1 MRSRITS
8 VSTRS
13 GWPSWGTISPVSW
26 ILDVLRNAFR
36 LLANL
41 RTRLPGSP
49 LDYVVVEVSGAYPE
63 RTPPRRPLRQRL
75 LAGSFQ
81 QPEESL
87 EALRARLE
95 RIAAAPRVRGIVL
108 RVRDLSAGMAT
119 IQSLRAALAE
129 VRRRGKRVI
138 AYLPETRLS
147 AYYLAA
153 AADEIWMAPAGF
165 WNVVGLRTEITFFRT
180 AFDRL
185 GVLPEFDRIAEFKT
199 AADPFMRSGL
209 SEPHRE
215 AVESILDSMMQEI
228 TRDVASGRRLDATVV
243 RAAIDRAPLTA
254 DEARAA
260 GLIDGVCYE
269 DELPARLGSDARPAS
284 LQPWARAQRRLPVPY
299 RWRARSALIGVV
311 ELQGLIVPGES
322 RDLPV
327 PLPVIGNR
335 AAGSETIARA
345 FRATERHPGIRAI
358 VFHVNSRGGSA
369 LASDQIWREV
379 ERIKRTKPVV
389 VFMGDV
395 AGSGGYYVACGASR
409 IIAQPGTLTG
419 SIGVVVG
426 KLTVR
431 GLLERLGVNRE
442 VVARGEAATVES
454 AFQPYTPGQLEGV
467 RRELEAVYRRF
478 IGVVADGRR
487 KREGEVETV
496 ARGRV
501 WSGRQAL
508 ECGLVD
514 EIGDFSVAVRRA
526 AELAGIPAAQ
536 RVIPVTVHPPHA
548 IGIPSPVRGPGAAV
562 VDAVRML
569 RDLAAERVWLI
580 MPDLIGI

>member
-1 MRSRITS
+1 MIW
-8 VSTRS
+8 V
-13 GWPSWGTISPVSW
+13 
-26 ILDVLRNAFR
+26 LDVVRNAFR

-41 RTRLPGSP
+41 RTCLPGP
-49 LDYVVVEVSGAYPE
+49 PPDYVVVDVSGSYPE
-63 RTPPRRPLRQRL
+63 RTPPPRPFRQRL
-75 LAGSFQ
+75 LAGPFQ

-95 RIAAAPRVRGIVL
+95 RISTAPRVRGIVL
-108 RVRDLSAGMAT
+108 RVRDLGAGMAT
-119 IQSLRAALAE
+119 LQSLRDAFGA
-129 VRRRGKRVI
+129 VRRSGKRVV
-138 AYLPETRLS
+138 AYLPETRLP
-147 AYYLAA
+147 AYYLATA
-153 AADEIWMAPAGF
+153 VDEIWMAPAGF
-165 WNVVGLRTEITFFRT
+165 WSVIGLRTEITFFRA

-185 GVLPEFDRIAEFKT
+185 GVLPEFERIAEFKT

-215 AVESILDSMMQEI
+215 VVESILDSLTHEI
-228 TRDVASGRRLDATVV
+228 TSDVAAARRLDAAAVQ
-243 RAAIDRAPLTA
+243 AAIDRAPLTA
-254 DEARAA
+254 DEAKAA
-260 GLIDGVCYE
+260 GLIDGVSYE
-269 DELPARLGSDARPAS
+269 DELPVRLGSSDRPAS
-284 LQPWARAQRRLPVPY
+284 LQPWTQARRRLPVPY

-322 RDLPV
+322 RDMPV
-327 PLPVIGNR
+327 PLPVIGGKV
-335 AAGSETIARA
+335 AGSETVARA
-345 FRATERHPGIRAI
+345 FRAAERHPGICAI
-358 VFHVNSRGGSA
+358 VFHVDSRGGSA

-379 ERIKRTKPVV
+379 ERIRRMKPVV

-395 AGSGGYYVACGASR
+395 AGSGGYYVACSASR

-431 GLLERLGVNRE
+431 GLLERLGLNRE

-454 AFQPYTPGQLEGV
+454 AFQPFTPAQLEGV

-478 IGVVADGRR
+478 VRVVAGGRGR
-487 KREGEVETV
+487 GEDQVETV

-501 WSGRQAL
+501 WTGRQAL
-508 ECGLVD
+508 ERGLVD
-514 EIGDFSVAVRRA
+514 ELGDFSVAVRRA

-536 RVIPVTVHPPHA
+536 PVVPVTIRPPQA
-548 IGIPSPVRGPGAAV
+548 IGVPSPARAPGASLTDIL
-562 VDAVRML
+562 DAVRVL
-569 RDLAAERVWLI
+569 RDLAAEGAWLI

>member
-1 MRSRITS
+1 MI
-8 VSTRS
+8 
-13 GWPSWGTISPVSW
+13 W
-26 ILDVLRNAFR
+26 ILDALRNAARFIV
-36 LLANL
+36 NL
-41 RTRLPGSP
+41 RTRLPGPP
-49 LDYVVVEVSGAYPE
+49 LDYVVVEISGSYPE
-63 RTPPRRPLRQRL
+63 RTPPRRSFRQRL
-75 LAGSFQ
+75 LAGPFQ

-87 EALRARLE
+87 EGLRARLE
-95 RIAAAPRVRGIVL
+95 CIAAAPRVRGIVL

-138 AYLPETRLS
+138 AYLPETRLP
-147 AYYLAA
+147 AYYLAT

-180 AFDRL
+180 AFDRI

-215 AVESILDSMMQEI
+215 VVESILDSLMHEI
-228 TRDVASGRRLDATVV
+228 ASDVATARRLDAAAV
-243 RAAIDRAPLTA
+243 RVAIDRAPLTA

-269 DELPARLGSDARPAS
+269 DELPARLGSTDRPVDHPAS
-284 LQPWARAQRRLPVPY
+284 LQPWARARRRLPVPY

-311 ELQGLIVPGES
+311 ELQGIIVPGES

-327 PLPVIGNR
+327 PLPLIGGR
-335 AAGSETIARA
+335 VAGSETIARA
-345 FRATERHPGIRAI
+345 FRAAERHPGIRAL
-358 VFHVNSRGGSA
+358 VFHVDSRGGSA

-431 GLLERLGVNRE
+431 GLLERLGLNRE

-467 RRELEAVYRRF
+467 RRELQAVYRRF
-478 IGVVADGRR
+478 VGVVGEGRR
-487 KREGEVETV
+487 RREDEVEAV

-501 WSGRQAL
+501 WTGRQAL
-508 ECGLVD
+508 EHGLID
-514 EIGDFSVAVRRA
+514 ELGDFSLAVRRA
-526 AELAGIPAAQ
+526 AELAGIPTV
-536 RVIPVTVHPPHA
+536 RPLVPVTIHPPQA
-548 IGIPSPVRGPGAAV
+548 IGVPSLARAPAAAV
-562 VDAVRML
+562 AEILDAVRAL
-569 RDLAAERVWLI
+569 RDVAAEGVWFI